1 MSGRKRLIL
10 ADITQGKARGK
21 ALIAELGQMNQ
32 AGGSYEKITPK
43 KSKKK

>member
-21 ALIAELGQMNQ
+21 ALIAEFGKMNQ
-32 AGGSYEKITPK
+32 SAGSYEKITPK
-43 KSKKK
+43 SKKK